1 MMKKV
6 QSTVKPQ
13 AVEIDEFSVWIAENI
28 QEVTVKDEE
37 GKEHIEYEYELS
49 QLTKDEY
56 ILELHDAQR
65 RTKTENELALAELA
79 EVILGGMI

>member
-6 QSTVKPQ
+6 RSTVKPQ

-37 GKEHIEYEYELS
+37 GKVYIEYEYELS

-56 ILELHDAQR
+56 ILELHDAQESS
-65 RTKTENELALAELA
+65 KIQSELALAELA
-79 EVILGGMI
+79 ELLGGMF

>member
-1 MMKKV
+1 MTKKV
-6 QSTVKPQ
+6 RSTVKPQ

-79 EVILGGMI
+79 EVILGGAL

>member
-1 MMKKV
+1 MTKKV

-28 QEVTVKDEE
+28 QEITIQDEE

-56 ILELHDAQR
+56 ILGLHDAQELS
-65 RTKTENELALAELA
+65 KTQNELALAELA
-79 EVILGGMI
+79 ELLGGMF

>member
-6 QSTVKPQ
+6 RSTVKPQ
-13 AVEIDEFSVWIAENI
+13 PIEIDEFSVWIAENI

-56 ILELHDAQR
+56 ILQLHDDQR
-65 RTKTENELALAELA
+65 QAKLENDLAIADLAETLF
-79 EVILGGMI
+79 GGGF

>member
-56 ILELHDAQR
+56 ILRLQQGLESSATQ
-65 RTKTENELALAELA
+65 NELALAELA
-79 EVILGGMI
+79 ELLLGGVF

>member
-1 MMKKV
+1 MTKKV
-6 QSTVKPQ
+6 RSTVKPQ

-56 ILELHDAQR
+56 ILRLQQGLESSATQ
-65 RTKTENELALAELA
+65 NELALAELA
-79 EVILGGMI
+79 ELLLGGVF

>member
-6 QSTVKPQ
+6 RSTVKPQ

-37 GKEHIEYEYELS
+37 GKDHIEYEYELS
-49 QLTKDEY
+49 QLSKDEY
-56 ILELHDAQR
+56 ILKLHEDQEVS
-65 RTKTENELALAELA
+65 KIQSELALAELA
-79 EVILGGMI
+79 ELLGGMF

>member
-1 MMKKV
+1 MTKKV

-28 QEVTVKDEE
+28 REVTVKDEE
-37 GKEHIEYEYELS
+37 GKEHSEYEYKLS

-56 ILELHDAQR
+56 ILKLHDAQELS
-65 RTKTENELALAELA
+65 KTQNELALAELA
-79 EVILGGMI
+79 ELLGGMF